1 MAIRR
6 QVHAGHPHS
15 LGVPLLGSIKVD
27 TQTCGIKWKPPFD
40 RRDIRG
46 NRLSDAVVR
55 LVVRFGDNQ
64 VSAGGGDGRPVPGRR
79 PCGIYVPGRPS
90 GRHLVRRRHV
100 RGPDDAQLRRQSDRA
115 QGGARHTDRVR
126 RTARPPEAVRGVT
139 VLAAGGVHFTDD
151 ELNRVYTP
159 VGLDLGGDTPFHV
172 AQSIVVEVTAVHHD
186 RSPNHLTE
194 RAGLIH
200 ARSPVGAG
208 SGPDSPGSDV
218 HGLC

>member
-1 MAIRR
+1 MVSTSPAALRDVISFDADTYAVLMTHNFVDNRIALR
-6 QVHAGHPHS
+6 VVLDTPTEYVG
-15 LGVPLLGSIKVD
+15 LLGPRK
-27 TQTCGIKWKPPFD
+27 
-40 RRDIRG
+40 
-46 NRLSDAVVR
+46 
-55 LVVRFGDNQ
+55 RFEELR
-64 VSAGGGDGRPVPGRR
+64 SA
-79 PCGIYVPGRPS
+79 
-90 GRHLVRRRHV
+90 
-100 RGPDDAQLRRQSDRA
+100 
-115 QGGARHTDRVR
+115 
-126 RTARPPEAVRGVT
+126 
-139 VLAAGGVHFTDD
+139 LAAGGVHFTDD

>member
-139 VLAAGGVHFTDD
+139 VRPGCGRCPLHRRRTQPCVHPCRT
-151 ELNRVYTP
+151 RSR
-159 VGLDLGGDTPFHV
+159 GRH
-172 AQSIVVEVTAVHHD
+172 AVS
-186 RSPNHLTE
+186 RRTE
-194 RAGLIH
+194 HR
-200 ARSPVGAG
+200 R
-208 SGPDSPGSDV
+208 GSDRGSPRPV
-218 HGLC
+218 AKSPD